1 MSYYDPLSKDFPFT
15 LGIEEE
21 YQIIDPATGE
31 LRSYISQILEEG
43 RLILQEQL
51 KPEMMQSVVE
61 AGTHVCRTVDE
72 ARAEIVRLRGTIA
85 ALAHKQGL
93 TIAASGTHPFSSWV
107 DQEVYPHERY
117 YGVLNEMQ
125 DAARQLL
132 IFGMH
137 VHVGMPNLELGI
149 QIQNVM
155 RYFLPHLLT
164 LSTSSP
170 FWMGRNTGFKSYRSI
185 IFSNFPRTG
194 IPGEFVSYAEFES
207 YVDLL
212 IKTNSI
218 DNGKKIWWDVRPHP
232 VFKTIETR
240 ICDIATKVDEAICIA
255 ALIQAIVVKLNWL
268 FEKNL
273 SFRLYN
279 RSLIN
284 ENKWRAVRYGLDGD
298 LIDFGKQESIPARK
312 LLPELVEFVD
322 EVVDDLGSRSAVEY
336 AYKMIEQGTSADRQ
350 LATFARTNDLKAV
363 VAQIVEETLEGVPTD
378 VSLTRL
384 KSTAEENAL
393 S

>member
-1 MSYYDPLSKDFPFT
+1 MSFYDPLSADFPFT

-21 YQIIDPATGE
+21 YQIIDPNTRE
-31 LRSYISQILEEG
+31 LRSYVTQILEEG

-61 AGTHVCRTVDE
+61 AGTHVCHTVDE
-72 ARAEIVRLRGTIA
+72 ARTEIMRLRGTIA
-85 ALAHKQGL
+85 SLAHKQGL
-93 TIAASGTHPFSSWV
+93 TIAAAGTHPFSSWV

-137 VHVGMPNLELGI
+137 VHVGMPDLETGI
-149 QIQNVM
+149 QIQNVG
-155 RYFLPHLLT
+155 RYFLPHLLA

-194 IPGEFVSYAEFES
+194 IPGQFVSYAEFQS

-212 IKTNSI
+212 IKTGCI

-232 VFKTIETR
+232 IFNTIEVR
-240 ICDIATKVDEAICIA
+240 ICDIATKVNEAIALA
-255 ALIQAIVVKLNWL
+255 ALIQAIFVKLYWL

-273 SFRLYN
+273 SFRMYN
-279 RSLIN
+279 RSWIN
-284 ENKWRAVRYGLDGD
+284 ENKWRAVRYGMDGEF
-298 LIDFGKQESIPARK
+298 IDFGKQQSIPARQ
-312 LLPELVEFVD
+312 LMPELIAFVD

-336 AYKMIEQGTSADRQ
+336 AYKMIEEGTSADRQ
-350 LATFARTNDLKAV
+350 LATFARTGDLKDV
-363 VAQIVEETLEGVPTD
+363 VDQIVRETLEGVPMD
-378 VSLTRL
+378 VPIDRL
-384 KSTAEENAL
+384 QSSAEENAL

>member
-1 MSYYDPLSKDFPFT
+1 MSYYDPQSKDFPFT
-15 LGIEEE
+15 IGIEEE
-21 YQIIDPATGE
+21 YQIIDPVTRG
-31 LRSYISQILEEG
+31 LRSYVSQILEEG
-43 RLILQEQL
+43 RLILREQL

-72 ARAEIVRLRGTIA
+72 ARREIVRLRGTIA
-85 ALAHKQGL
+85 GLARNQGL
-93 TIAASGTHPFSSWV
+93 TIAASGTHPFSSWT

-137 VHVGMPNLELGI
+137 VHVGMPDLELGI
-149 QIQNVM
+149 QIQNVA
-155 RYFLPHLLT
+155 RYFLPHLLA

-212 IKTNSI
+212 VKTNCI

-232 VFKTIETR
+232 VFKTIEVR
-240 ICDIATKVDEAICIA
+240 ICDIATRVDEAICLA
-255 ALIQAIVVKLNWL
+255 ALIQAIFVKLYWL

-273 SFRLYN
+273 SFRRYN

-284 ENKWRAVRYGLDGD
+284 ENKWRAVRYGLDGE
-298 LIDFGKQESIPARK
+298 LIDFGKQESLPARH
-312 LLPELVEFVD
+312 LLSELVDFVD
-322 EVVDDLGSRSAVEY
+322 EVVDDLGSREAVEY
-336 AYKMIEQGTSADRQ
+336 AYQIIAEGTGADRQ
-350 LATFARTNDLKAV
+350 LATFARTGDLKDV
-363 VAQIVEETLEGVPTD
+363 VDQIVAETLEGVPVD
-378 VSLTRL
+378 VPPERL
-384 KSTAEENAL
+384 QSTQDEEML